1 MMNTTNNP
9 ESERLTTFEAQSQRC
24 LVGLNVACYTDASVR
39 ALFGEE
45 TAPEKE
51 AA

>member
-9 ESERLTTFEAQSQRC
+9 ESERLTTFEAQSQRY
-24 LVGLNVACYTDASVR
+24 LVGLNVACYIDASVR